1 MRNVVMLLKGTMAIV
16 SALFAILTPWPIQ
29 ADPAKYPQFA
39 QQKPAENVKLQF
51 ISVDDLVADIKKG
64 AKPLIID
71 VRSAEE
77 FNEAHILG
85 ARSAP
90 LEQFRD
96 HIKTIPRDRVTILY

>member
-1 MRNVVMLLKGTMAIV
+1 MLLKGTMAVV

-77 FNEAHILG
+77 FRETHILG
-85 ARSAP
+85 AVSAP
-90 LEQFRD
+90 LAEFRAYL
-96 HIKTIPRDRVTILY
+96 KSIPRNRPTVLY

>member
-1 MRNVVMLLKGTMAIV
+1 MPPLV
-16 SALFAILTPWPIQ
+16 Q

-64 AKPLIID
+64 ANPLIID

-85 ARSAP
+85 ARLVP
-90 LEQFRD
+90 LAQFRD

>member
-1 MRNVVMLLKGTMAIV
+1 MLLKGTMAVV

-39 QQKPAENVKLQF
+39 QQKLAENITPQF

-85 ARSAP
+85 ARLAP
-90 LEQFRD
+90 LAQFRD

>member
-1 MRNVVMLLKGTMAIV
+1 MLLKGTMIV
-16 SALFAILTPWPIQ
+16 VSGLFAILTPWSIQ

-39 QQKPAENVKLQF
+39 QQKPAENVELQF

-64 AKPLIID
+64 TKPLIID

-77 FNEAHILG
+77 FNEAHISG

-90 LEQFRD
+90 LAQFRD

>member
-1 MRNVVMLLKGTMAIV
+1 MRNVVMLLKGTMAVV
-16 SALFAILTPWPIQ
+16 SALFAILAPWPIQ

-39 QQKPAENVKLQF
+39 QQQPAENVKLQF
-51 ISVDDLVADIKKG
+51 ISVDDLAADIKKG

-90 LEQFRD
+90 LAQFRD

>member
-1 MRNVVMLLKGTMAIV
+1 MLLKGTMIV
-16 SALFAILTPWPIQ
+16 VSGLFAILTPWPIQ

-39 QQKPAENVKLQF
+39 QQKPAENVELQF

-64 AKPLIID
+64 TKPLIID

-77 FNEAHILG
+77 FNEAHISG

-90 LEQFRD
+90 LAQFRD

>member
-1 MRNVVMLLKGTMAIV
+1 MLIKGMMVVV

-39 QQKPAENVKLQF
+39 QQKLDENVKLQF

-71 VRSAEE
+71 VRSTEE
-77 FNEAHILG
+77 FNEAHISG

-90 LEQFRD
+90 LAQFRD
-96 HIKTIPRDRVTILY
+96 HIKNIPRDRVAILY